1 MKKLKLFLAVILL
14 INIFIVIFTLS
25 ACKPKDDGDDN
36 KITPP
41 PIDGIVEP
49 YKFVGRDYYT
59 QNNNPHIT
67 DYFDDETKLDIEAK
81 ITSFEELKN
90 FCNEKKLQIFNE
102 NYNPEINDSLTRNL
116 RKYDDNFF
124 EKRSLLIILRFK
136 ETYDN
141 YSFDS
146 LNIQNDTIS
155 IKLVSANGNSL
166 YKISTNSYLFEIS
179 KTVSEKTNKIT
190 VIESKGELDQKVT
203 TKIHEFNNLNIK
215 KDAIDNYIIS
225 SKEFLNTFCNEETSP
240 FFEKNNLSIKDV
252 YPDVSDELLNDEEFI
267 KMFNEMYN
275 ERNKQIIQLLDK
287 YDSEFFQQKSLIFIM
302 RNRGDNRFYKLDKFD
317 IEGNAINVTLATP
330 DLGNNLPISA
340 VVNCLYLFEIDKN
353 QITDTSQININEI
366 VL

>member
-41 PIDGIVEP
+41 PIDDIVEP

-155 IKLVSANGNSL
+155 INLVSANGNSL

-215 KDAIDNYIIS
+215 KDATHAIS
-225 SKEFLNTFCNEETSP
+225 S
-240 FFEKNNLSIKDV
+240 
-252 YPDVSDELLNDEEFI
+252 
-267 KMFNEMYN
+267 
-275 ERNKQIIQLLDK
+275 
-287 YDSEFFQQKSLIFIM
+287 
-302 RNRGDNRFYKLDKFD
+302 
-317 IEGNAINVTLATP
+317 
-330 DLGNNLPISA
+330 
-340 VVNCLYLFEIDKN
+340 
-353 QITDTSQININEI
+353 

>member
-14 INIFIVIFTLS
+14 INIFVVIFTLS
-25 ACKPKDDGDDN
+25 ACKPNNDGDDN

-90 FCNEKKLQIFNE
+90 FCNE

-155 IKLVSANGNSL
+155 INLVSANGNSL

-215 KDAIDNYIIS
+215 KDAIGNYIIS

-287 YDSEFFQQKSLIFIM
+287 YDSEFFQQKALIFIM

-353 QITDTSQININEI
+353 QITESSQININEI

>member
-41 PIDGIVEP
+41 PIDDIVEP

-90 FCNEKKLQIFNE
+90 FCNEKNLQIFNE
-102 NYNPEINDSLTRNL
+102 NYNPEINDSFTRNL

-146 LNIQNDTIS
+146 LNIQDDTIS
-155 IKLVSANGNSL
+155 INLVSANGNSL

-215 KDAIDNYIIS
+215 KDAIGNYIIS

-240 FFEKNNLSIKDV
+240 FFEKK
-252 YPDVSDELLNDEEFI
+252 
-267 KMFNEMYN
+267 
-275 ERNKQIIQLLDK
+275 
-287 YDSEFFQQKSLIFIM
+287 
-302 RNRGDNRFYKLDKFD
+302 
-317 IEGNAINVTLATP
+317 
-330 DLGNNLPISA
+330 
-340 VVNCLYLFEIDKN
+340 NCP
-353 QITDTSQININEI
+353 
-366 VL
+366 